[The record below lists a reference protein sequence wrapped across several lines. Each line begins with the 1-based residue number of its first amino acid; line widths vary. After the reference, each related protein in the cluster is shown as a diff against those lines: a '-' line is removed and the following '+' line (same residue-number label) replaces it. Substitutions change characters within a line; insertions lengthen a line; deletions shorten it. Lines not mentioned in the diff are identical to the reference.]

1 MRSEPYLDAGDA
13 HLPQPETLLV
23 TILAAVGIFA
33 PLVAPCTWRYAIN
46 EMRNIDEGMLR
57 ADRRRSLD
65 HARSLAKITTLVY
78 AFLLVI
84 WIGFHA

>member
-1 MRSEPYLDAGDA
+1 MRPEPYLDAGDA

-23 TILAAVGIFA
+23 TILAVVGIFA

-46 EMRNIDEGMLR
+46 EIRNIDEGTLC
-57 ADRRRSLD
+57 ADPRRSLD

-78 AFLLVI
+78 AFVLVI
-84 WIGFHA
+84 WIGSHA